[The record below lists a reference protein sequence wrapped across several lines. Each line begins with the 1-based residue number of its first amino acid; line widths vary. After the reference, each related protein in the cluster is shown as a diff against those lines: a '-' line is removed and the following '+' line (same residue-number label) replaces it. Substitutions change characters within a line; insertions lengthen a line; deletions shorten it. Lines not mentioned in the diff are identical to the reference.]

1 MRPHIAE
8 SARFEGSRVR
18 GAWVLKVHPLYRSA
32 RTLQLLALMARTFDE
47 LDAWQLAN
55 ELKLGVYKLTE
66 KRQCDA

>member
-1 MRPHIAE
+1 LQK
-8 SARFEGSRVR
+8 ARGSRVR
-18 GAWVLKVHPLYRSA
+18 EFEVRGFLRFTPLYRSA